1 MSPKSMAST
10 DSEINAEPDVTPH
23 PDACRNGPIPQTH
36 PAPIPTNPACHHVG
50 RRSGRSDS
58 ESCGTSRPAGGD
70 DAAASNGSATTMR
83 QRQPFYTAKDVADLN
98 LEQTLP
104 DPGIFPFTRGI
115 HRTMYRDKLWTMRMF
130 AGFGDASDTNRRFKF
145 LLKQGQTGLSTAFD
159 LPTLMGRDSDD
170 PLSLGEVGR
179 CGVAVSSLAD
189 MRRLFDGIDLGAVS
203 TSMTINAPAAI
214 LLAFYICV
222 AQEQG
227 VPLDRLRG
235 TLQNDILK
243 EFHAQNEFVFPPGPS
258 TRLVIDTI
266 EYCTRHMPQW
276 NTVSVSGYHIREAGA
291 TAAEELAFTLADGM
305 CYVEESIRRGL
316 NVDDFAPR
324 LSFFFDVHNDF
335 FEEIAKFRAA
345 RKIWADVMKNRF
357 GAKNPRSM
365 MLRFHAQT
373 AGVTLTEQQP
383 LNNIV
388 RVAYQALAAVLGGC
402 QSLHTNS
409 MDETLALPTERAAT
423 VALRTQQIL
432 AYETQIP
439 RVVDPLAGSYYLE
452 KLTSDMEAQVI
463 AIIDQI
469 DAMGGVMKAIDRGFF
484 RRRIAESALAEQ
496 RRIDAGE
503 LKVVGVTD
511 FVEAEPHGIDILRIE
526 HHTEEQQ
533 VARLKEL
540 KAGRDRKRHADAL
553 ARLRDDARAQ
563 RNVMPALIAAA
574 RADATV
580 GEMMNTLREVFG
592 TYDGGPEW

>member
-1 MSPKSMAST
+1 MS
-10 DSEINAEPDVTPH
+10 VTPLQKTGCGCE
-23 PDACRNGPIPQTH
+23 AG
-36 PAPIPTNPACHHVG
+36 VG
-50 RRSGRSDS
+50 HARQGQHD
-58 ESCGTSRPAGGD
+58 G
-70 DAAASNGSATTMR
+70 AAARGAATPCG
-83 QRQPFYTAKDVADLN
+83 QEAAARQPFYAAADVRGLR
-98 LEQTLP
+98 LEETLP
-104 DPGIFPFTRGI
+104 EPGVFPFVRGV
-115 HRTMYRDKLWTMRMF
+115 HRTMYRDRLWTMRMF
-130 AGFGDASDTNRRFKF
+130 AGFGDASDTNQRFKF

-170 PLSLGEVGR
+170 PLALGEVGR
-179 CGVAVSSLAD
+179 CGVAISSLAD
-189 MRRLFDGIDLGAVS
+189 MRRLFDGINLGEVS

-222 AQEQG
+222 AQEEG
-227 VPLDRLRG
+227 VPLDQLRG

-258 TRLVIDTI
+258 TKLVIDTI
-266 EYCTRHMPQW
+266 EHCTRHMPQW

-305 CYVEESIRRGL
+305 CYAEESLKRGL
-316 NVDDFAPR
+316 DADAFAPR

-345 RKIWADVMKNRF
+345 RKIWANAMKNRF
-357 GAKNPRSM
+357 RAKNERSM

-383 LNNIV
+383 LNNVV
-388 RVAYQALAAVLGGC
+388 RVAYQAMAAVLGGC

-432 AYETQIP
+432 AHETQVP
-439 RVVDPLAGSYYLE
+439 KVVDPLAGSYYLE
-452 KLTSDMEAQVI
+452 KLTSEIEAAAT

-469 DAMGGVMKAIDRGFF
+469 DAMGGVLKAIDRGYF

-496 RRIDAGE
+496 RKIDAGE

-511 FVEAEPHGIDILRIE
+511 FTEVEPHNIDILKIE

-533 VARLKEL
+533 IARLREL
-540 KAGRDRKRHADAL
+540 KAKRDKKRHADAL
-553 ARLRDDARAQ
+553 TRLRDDARAGH
-563 RNVMPALIAAA
+563 NVMPALVSAAE
-574 RADATV
+574 ADATV

-592 TYDGGPEW
+592 SYDGGPEW